1 MITIVHFI
9 YQFSTGGLENGLVN
23 IINHLSPSEFRHI
36 VVCLTTQTEFSNR
49 LKGRNVEVIALDLK
63 PGPLYR
69 YYGRIW
75 KLLKRL
81 RADIVHTRNL
91 TSIELQLLAFLARV
105 PYRIHSE
112 HGRGLADLKGDN
124 FKHQFLRKMMSP
136 FIHQYVSL
144 SKEIKQYLI
153 QKVAIN
159 SKKVKQIYNG
169 VNLDF
174 FSSVNSAV
182 KGNHDKIRIITV
194 GRMEAVKDPLT
205 SLEAIVGLIPTF
217 PNIEFIVVGSGSM
230 IPVIEAAA
238 QKCGIRN
245 QVICLGERE
254 DINSLLTSSDIF
266 VQSSLVEGVSNTI
279 LEAMAS
285 GLPVVATDVGGNSEL
300 VEERVT
306 GLLVPPRDVTQLRQ
320 ALQYYCEDADRR
332 REHGVNGRLRVER
345 HFSLKKMIEQYD
357 KLYRMGLAA

>member
-36 VVCLTTQTEFSNR
+36 VVCLTTQNQFSNR
-49 LKGRNVEVIALDLK
+49 LKGGNVEIVALDLK

-69 YYGRIW
+69 HYGKIL
-75 KLLKRL
+75 KLLKTL
-81 RADIVHTRNL
+81 KADIVHTRNL
-91 TSIELQLLAFLARV
+91 TSIEIQGLAFLAGV

-112 HGRGLADLKGDN
+112 HGRGLSDLKGDN
-124 FKHQFLRKMMSP
+124 IKHQFLRKIMSP

-153 QKVAIN
+153 QKVSIK
-159 SKKVKQIYNG
+159 SEKIKQIYNG
-169 VNLDF
+169 VNLEV
-174 FSSVNSAV
+174 FSPSVQT
-182 KGNHDKIRIITV
+182 HDKIKVITV

-205 SLEAIVGLIPTF
+205 TLEAIANLIPRF
-217 PNIEFIVVGSGSM
+217 ANIELTVVGGGSM
-230 IPVIEAAA
+230 IPAIEAAA
-238 QKCGIRN
+238 QKRGIQN
-245 QVICLGERE
+245 QVVCLGERD
-254 DINSLLTSSDIF
+254 DISSLLTSSDIF
-266 VQSSLVEGVSNTI
+266 VQSSLVEGISNTI

-306 GLLVPPRDVTQLRQ
+306 GLLVPPQDVEQLKK
-320 ALQYYCEDADRR
+320 ALQYYCEDKARR
-332 REHGVNGRLRVER
+332 REHGLNGRLRVER
-345 HFSLKKMIEQYD
+345 HFSLNKMIEQYD
-357 KLYRMGLAA
+357 KLYTHSE